1 MKKELFKIIMQL
13 HGEGEPAS
21 ATPAPQGGAPST
33 EPAPDGGGSP
43 VPANENNDGGSPAPV
58 PGGEKVIATSEKGSF
73 KLVYNERTGMNE
85 VVSTMP
91 KQPEKEEEDED
102 DDTPPADNT
111 QQDDGNQP
119 PAQQQQQQTPPQ
131 QKNGYEGN
139 ELLKIMQQVQA
150 GNMPQVQQQQ
160 PPAANPTA
168 EYTAEELQNAMRAG
182 VVDENRIPIQFR
194 ASYYTAMARA
204 QQQAAQQQQQPQ
216 QQDNGKGNNAQEF
229 YAEVNRMAED
239 RAMKEIGITKD
250 ELDVAPYT
258 DDEELKNKF
267 SAYNTAVEN
276 NKSQIL
282 QAVDTIQRQ
291 QRAAAAD
298 TQLAYQT
305 IAAFAAEMRQK
316 DKNFDEID
324 KYMLARIDSMPHKE
338 AAKIVPVIEKARA
351 GRLSMADLPVFQEM
365 YNQARMEYYSKK
377 TGVPLAPQPAHVEA
391 PGNGKEPP
399 KKAPDLSALGSMDER
414 AKRRAIG
421 QLVGNMFKQ

>member
-1 MKKELFKIIMQL
+1 MKKEMFKIIMQL
-13 HGEGEPAS
+13 HGEGDTPADN
-21 ATPAPQGGAPST
+21 PAPQGVPST
-33 EPAPDGGGSP
+33 EPEPEGGGSP
-43 VPANENNDGGSPAPV
+43 APANENNDGGSPSPS
-58 PGGEKVIATSEKGSF
+58 PGGEKIVAKSEKGSF
-73 KLVYNERTGMNE
+73 VVRFNERTGMNE

-91 KQPEKEEEDED
+91 REQEKEEEDDNE
-102 DDTPPADNT
+102 PPAAAPGQDPGSPLPS
-111 QQDDGNQP
+111 QQQTG
-119 PAQQQQQQTPPQ
+119 AQQQ
-131 QKNGYEGN
+131 NGKPAYEGN
-139 ELLKIMQQVQA
+139 ELLKIMQQAQA
-150 GNMPQVQQQQ
+150 GNIPQAQQQA
-160 PPAANPTA
+160 PAANPAA

-182 VVDENRIPIQFR
+182 VVDENRIPVQFR

-204 QQQAAQQQQQPQ
+204 QQQAAQQQTQ
-216 QQDNGKGNNAQEF
+216 QQDDGKPNNNAQEF

-250 ELDVAPYT
+250 ELEVAPYT

-282 QAVDTIQRQ
+282 QAVDNIQRQ
-291 QRAAAAD
+291 QRAADAD
-298 TQLAYQT
+298 TRLAYQT

-324 KYMLARIDSMPHKE
+324 KYMLERIDSMPHKE

-351 GRLSMADLPVFQEM
+351 GKLSMADLPVFQEM
-365 YNQARMEYYSKK
+365 FNQARLEYYSKK
-377 TGVPLAPQPAHVEA
+377 NGVPLAPQPAHVEA

-421 QLVGNMFKQ
+421 QLVGNMFRQQ